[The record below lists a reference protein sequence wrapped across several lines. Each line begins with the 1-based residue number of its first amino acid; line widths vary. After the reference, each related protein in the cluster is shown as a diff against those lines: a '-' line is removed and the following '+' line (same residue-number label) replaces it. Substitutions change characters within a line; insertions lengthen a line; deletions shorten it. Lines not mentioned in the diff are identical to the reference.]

1 MRCNKSRLADHDD
14 RRCEF
19 ATWLLAGCPEL
30 AGNLPATYQ
39 SAIVQAKTLPSG
51 RAISYHKG

>member
-1 MRCNKSRLADHDD
+1 MTYGDHDD

-19 ATWLLAGCPEL
+19 ATWLLAGCTEL

-39 SAIVQAKTLPSG
+39 SAIAQAKTLPSG
-51 RAISYHKG
+51 KTISYHRG